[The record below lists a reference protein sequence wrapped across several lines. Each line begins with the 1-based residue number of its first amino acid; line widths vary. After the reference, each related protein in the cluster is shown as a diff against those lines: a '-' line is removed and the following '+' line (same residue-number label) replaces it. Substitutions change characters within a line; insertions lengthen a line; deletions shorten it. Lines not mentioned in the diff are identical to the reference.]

1 VRIGL
6 VTDLYFPWIA
16 GPSVLLRNLGYGLA
30 AEGHSVSLLAPSA
43 TGMPGTENDGPVE
56 VTRIATRAVPFGHEM
71 RSALW
76 PVRAVSEWLQRT
88 QPDVVH
94 AHHPFPISAS
104 AILLARRRGIPV
116 AATNHTIPDCSLFGI
131 RQLGPGYRLANFA
144 FGRWIAFL
152 MSKCSDVAVPTDTA
166 ADALRKLGYRAPIT
180 IVSNGVDT
188 DRFSPGPVASELRS
202 RLGLDERPVILYTG
216 RLDAEKQMG
225 VWLRAAA
232 RLSARAPAQFVV
244 GGNGSDRAHL
254 ESLATEIGLSNDV
267 RFPGFVSDEEHPDL
281 YRLADVYFI
290 TSPVELQSIS
300 TLEAMA
306 SGLPV
311 VAVRAGAL
319 PELVRDGE
327 NGFLVEP
334 EDDRQA
340 AECLASLVT
349 NDEKRLAYGSASRRI
364 ALGHDLRQSVKAY
377 EQFLTRAS
385 QRHQGE
391 AQRGGVPVSSG

>member
-30 AEGHSVSLLAPSA
+30 AKGHIVSLLAPSA
-43 TGMPGTENDGPVE
+43 TGIPGNENDGPIAL
-56 VTRIATRAVPFGHEM
+56 TRVATRTVPFGHEM

-76 PVRAVSEWLQRT
+76 PVRAVSEWLRRT

-104 AILLARRRGIPV
+104 AVLLARRSGIPV
-116 AATNHTIPDCSLFGI
+116 AATNHTIPECSLFGM
-131 RQLGPGYRLANFA
+131 RRFGPGYRLAEFA
-144 FGRWIAFL
+144 FGRWITFL
-152 MSKCSDVAVPTDTA
+152 MSRCDEVAVPTDTA

-180 IVSNGVDT
+180 TLSNGVDT
-188 DRFSPGPVASELRS
+188 DRFSPGPAASELRR

-216 RLDAEKQMG
+216 RLDAEKQMD

-232 RLSARAPAQFVV
+232 RVSARTPAQFVV
-244 GGNGSDRAHL
+244 GGNGSDRARL
-254 ESLATEIGLSNDV
+254 ESLASELGLSNDV
-267 RFPGFVSDEEHPDL
+267 RFPGFVSDEEHPEL

-319 PELVRDGE
+319 PELVRNGE
-327 NGFLVEP
+327 NGHLVEP
-334 EDDRQA
+334 ENVRQA
-340 AECLASLVT
+340 AEALTSLVT
-349 NDEKRLAYGSASRRI
+349 SREMRLAYGSASRRI

>member
-1 VRIGL
+1 
-6 VTDLYFPWIA
+6 
-16 GPSVLLRNLGYGLA
+16 
-30 AEGHSVSLLAPSA
+30 
-43 TGMPGTENDGPVE
+43 
-56 VTRIATRAVPFGHEM
+56 
-71 RSALW
+71 
-76 PVRAVSEWLQRT
+76 
-88 QPDVVH
+88 
-94 AHHPFPISAS
+94 
-104 AILLARRRGIPV
+104 
-116 AATNHTIPDCSLFGI
+116 
-131 RQLGPGYRLANFA
+131 
-144 FGRWIAFL
+144 
-152 MSKCSDVAVPTDTA
+152 
-166 ADALRKLGYRAPIT
+166 
-180 IVSNGVDT
+180 
-188 DRFSPGPVASELRS
+188 
-202 RLGLDERPVILYTG
+202 
-216 RLDAEKQMG
+216 MG